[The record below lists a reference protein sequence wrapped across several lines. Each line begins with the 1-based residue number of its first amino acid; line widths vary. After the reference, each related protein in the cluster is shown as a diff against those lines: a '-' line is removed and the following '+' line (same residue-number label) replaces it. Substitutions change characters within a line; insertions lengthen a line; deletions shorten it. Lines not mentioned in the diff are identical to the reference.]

1 MMKTTFRSTWFLLLA
16 AGLIVTTAASDQ
28 GLLARSDISPGGA
41 ISDDSVDAQAK
52 LVRIS
57 GDIDGSGRIVCARD
71 KLTYVHMHW
80 GRPNRMMFDGEAWTN
95 PDLTPPAWSDYSH
108 RLDLTKAWIV
118 KRVGRDTIAL
128 ENTPDGFNL
137 YLNDSPNG
145 SQVYEVTIDIP
156 RRR

>member
-1 MMKTTFRSTWFLLLA
+1 MKMSLRSTLFLLLA
-16 AGLIVTTAASDQ
+16 AGLIVTVAASDK

-41 ISDDSVDAQAK
+41 AADETIDAQPK

-57 GDIDGSGRIVCARD
+57 GDIDGSGRIVCSRD
-71 KLTYVHMHW
+71 KLCYVHMHW
-80 GRPNRMMFDGEAWTN
+80 GRPNKMMFDGEAWAN
-95 PDLTPPAWSDYSH
+95 LDVTPPAWSDYSP

-128 ENTPDGFNL
+128 ESTPDGFNL

-145 SQVYEVTIDIP
+145 SQVYEVTIAIP

>member
-1 MMKTTFRSTWFLLLA
+1 MMKTPLRSTLFLLLA

-28 GLLARSDISPGGA
+28 GLLARSNISPGGDL
-41 ISDDSVDAQAK
+41 SEDSVAAQPK

-57 GDIDGSGRIVCARD
+57 GDIDGSGRIVCTRD
-71 KLTYVHMHW
+71 KLCYVHMHW
-80 GRPNRMMFDGEAWTN
+80 GRPNSMMFDGEPWTN
-95 PDLTPPAWSDYSH
+95 LDVTPPAWSDYSH
-108 RLDLTKAWIV
+108 RLDLTKSWIV

-145 SQVYEVTIDIP
+145 SQVYEVTIAIP

>member
-1 MMKTTFRSTWFLLLA
+1 MKMSLRSTLFLLLA
-16 AGLIVTTAASDQ
+16 AGLIVTAAASDRS
-28 GLLARSDISPGGA
+28 LLARSDLEPGDKA
-41 ISDDSVDAQAK
+41 ADDTIDAQPK

-57 GDIDGSGRIVCARD
+57 GDIDGSGRIVCSRD
-71 KLTYVHMHW
+71 KLCYVHMHW
-80 GRPNRMMFDGEAWTN
+80 GRPNNMMFDGEAWTN
-95 PDLTPPAWSDYSH
+95 LDVTPPAWSDYSL

-128 ENTPDGFNL
+128 ESTPDGFNL

-145 SQVYEVTIDIP
+145 SQTYEVTIAIP